1 MNLRNPYERY
11 QQNMNI
17 NLVNKEEEEEKE
29 KDTEYRGGDKIA
41 FALKMNYITK
51 DLVNFCKNHKKKEL
65 YELLY
70 DLAAYKIEKK
80 NYNTIN
86 FKQTLF
92 EKLEQMLI
100 EISCLKK
107 VDMQSGC
114 AQNLFL
120 WYKRKMKTYE
130 DLKKIQEKSYKEK
143 DEIDDMEQY
152 LEKEA
157 EKNQEEE
164 NNNIIM
170 NDEEKNV
177 RENLKH
183 RNRDMLFKD
192 MLQDYKRKQI
202 KNPYLTSQPKT
213 SMDNAPIQIKNEKLM
228 SKTLSS
234 SSFKNYSHT
243 GELTTF
249 YSTRNGKNAFTLR
262 KNLADEEKTYYSLL
276 GNTNKK
282 SIPPLNRETKYS
294 YSYNRPEYD
303 YNLMLIE
310 NNIIQNKMKELR
322 EKRTNEEM
330 KEKLNLFGKTKAKY
344 HENIVNKYEL
354 KNIIKMYSNTND
366 FNSSI
371 LQKYKYITPNA
382 PRDMSTRAIW
392 KSKSNEMKDNSFDE
406 KMKENKNKNEL
417 ILNDFKRGKRSYSQI
432 LKKTD
437 FFFKEKPKI
446 DINQVKNID
455 NNSKTILEKEKHE
468 IKVSKIKMK
477 ETIDRNKRYFK
488 LKENYYGIPNDTYF
502 NILSKN
508 PLFKQKFLYDKMC
521 NVKFKKIE
529 TNIKEDTEKDES
541 ESEYHNFYMSA
552 YDFGNIKKLGKFSNK
567 TIEFDKSVKKRNKDT
582 NIIEA
587 FESSR
592 DNFLNFR
599 KTMDSWKKEN
609 YEKLYNRLRKSKD
622 NVGHSNANYP
632 SESRFISSKRKNNIR
647 LIKQNSLENA
657 LINPNEQNIY
667 PRYFL
672 PRSGSMLLK
681 RRTLNEKKGKSKK
694 KKK

>member
-1 MNLRNPYERY
+1 
-11 QQNMNI
+11 
-17 NLVNKEEEEEKE
+17 
-29 KDTEYRGGDKIA
+29 
-41 FALKMNYITK
+41 
-51 DLVNFCKNHKKKEL
+51 
-65 YELLY
+65 
-70 DLAAYKIEKK
+70 
-80 NYNTIN
+80 
-86 FKQTLF
+86 
-92 EKLEQMLI
+92 
-100 EISCLKK
+100 
-107 VDMQSGC
+107 
-114 AQNLFL
+114 
-120 WYKRKMKTYE
+120 
-130 DLKKIQEKSYKEK
+130 
-143 DEIDDMEQY
+143 
-152 LEKEA
+152 
-157 EKNQEEE
+157 
-164 NNNIIM
+164 
-170 NDEEKNV
+170 
-177 RENLKH
+177 
-183 RNRDMLFKD
+183 
-192 MLQDYKRKQI
+192 
-202 KNPYLTSQPKT
+202 
-213 SMDNAPIQIKNEKLM
+213 
-228 SKTLSS
+228 
-234 SSFKNYSHT
+234 
-243 GELTTF
+243 
-249 YSTRNGKNAFTLR
+249 
-262 KNLADEEKTYYSLL
+262 
-276 GNTNKK
+276 
-282 SIPPLNRETKYS
+282 
-294 YSYNRPEYD
+294 
-303 YNLMLIE
+303 
-310 NNIIQNKMKELR
+310 
-322 EKRTNEEM
+322 
-330 KEKLNLFGKTKAKY
+330 
-344 HENIVNKYEL
+344 
-354 KNIIKMYSNTND
+354 
-366 FNSSI
+366 
-371 LQKYKYITPNA
+371 
-382 PRDMSTRAIW
+382 MSTRAIW

-567 TIEFDKSVKKRNKDT
+567 TIEFDRPVKKRNKDT